1 MRRVSEYAFRAT
13 LFQRFCR
20 FTQGAAGVDH
30 IVDHHA
36 VTTGNVAD
44 DVHHLGDV
52 GARTALVDDSHIGI
66 IQQFS
71 DSAGTH
77 DAADVRRNHNRVV
90 QVQLQHIF
98 QQDWA
103 AEHVIDWH
111 IEEALDLFC
120 VQVNGQHAVN
130 ADAGQK
136 IRHHFRGDW
145 HTSRTNTTVLTSITE
160 VRDNGGDTTCRSTT
174 QSINHNNQFHQVV
187 IGGSTSGLDDENI
200 TTAYVFID
208 LYADFAVAKTTYSG
222 VAKRSVQAV
231 GNTLC

>member
-1 MRRVSEYAFRAT
+1 MIAISVSFSSLAIAR
-13 LFQRFCR
+13 
-20 FTQGAAGVDH
+20 
-30 IVDHHA
+30 
-36 VTTGNVAD
+36 
-44 DVHHLGDV
+44 
-52 GARTALVDDSHIGI
+52 ARTTPPMSGETTIGL
-66 IQQFS
+66 S
-71 DSAGTH
+71 SSA
-77 DAADVRRNHNRVV
+77 AAYLPAGLGCRTRYRLAHRRSP
-90 QVQLQHIF
+90 
-98 QQDWA
+98 
-103 AEHVIDWH
+103 
-111 IEEALDLFC
+111 DLFC

-136 IRHHFRGDW
+136 IRHHFCGDW